1 LKFGLSSLAIAL
13 LVATS
18 MQPSFA
24 KEHRAHRAGSAS
36 KSPSAQDDK
45 PKGANPA
52 DSQAK
57 ETSDA
62 PVTVSPPRDPSVKR
76 EMPLNLQTRRA
87 PVPAPQNPVPRNS
100 IGEIAAPHES
110 MTVIDGRRLSSAA
123 PAPVLGA
130 IGPPHPGPVVSVTIP
145 SRGKVDGAGLIRPFV
160 ALTGLGGPA
169 KVVVGINGTTLR
181 SKR

>member
-1 LKFGLSSLAIAL
+1 LKFELSPLAIAL

-36 KSPSAQDDK
+36 KSPSAHDDK
-45 PKGANPA
+45 PKDANPA
-52 DSQAK
+52 D
-57 ETSDA
+57 SDA

-87 PVPAPQNPVPRNS
+87 PLPAPQNPVPRNS

-130 IGPPHPGPVVSVTIP
+130 IGPPHPGPVVSVTMP
-145 SRGKVDGAGLIRPFV
+145 SRGKVDGAGLIRPSV
-160 ALTGLGGPA
+160 APTGLGGPA